1 MSNIAK
7 AEIILFRPEKRHAV
21 EAFALAQHIARC
33 RLALPLRH
41 HPVLDPYVLTCEWVG
56 PTCDIADGI
65 NARSTGPKKCIHSN
79 TAFDDEAGL
88 LRKRQCGSNTNADDH
103 KIRVDLFA
111 ACENDTDRK
120 STRLN
125 SSH

>member
-65 NARSTGPKKCIHSN
+65 NARRTGPKKCIHSN
-79 TAFDDEAGL
+79 TEFDDDAGL
-88 LRKRQCGSNTNADDH
+88 HRKPQFRSNTTH
-103 KIRVDLFA
+103 T
-111 ACENDTDRK
+111 DTK
-120 STRLN
+120 HQN
-125 SSH
+125 P

>member
-7 AEIILFRPEKRHAV
+7 AEIILSRPEKRHAV

-33 RLALPLRH
+33 RLSLPLRH

-65 NARSTGPKKCIHSN
+65 NARRSEEHTSELQSVMRISYAVFFVKQN
-79 TAFDDEAGL
+79 TVTPVNNYNL
-88 LRKRQCGSNTNADDH
+88 
-103 KIRVDLFA
+103 
-111 ACENDTDRK
+111 
-120 STRLN
+120 
-125 SSH
+125 